1 MRRSL
6 QTGEFV
12 DATRRVA
19 KKIRRLLSSAKA
31 TMPMLRQSR
40 RISDRFRNIVETR
53 VPKVV
58 PIFPRERLKTAQSE
72 TRKTKEATPA
82 TAPCPRQGGGMI
94 SRILLPVAL
103 LAR

>member
-12 DATRRVA
+12 DATRRAA
-19 KKIRRLLSSAKA
+19 KKIRRLLRSAKA
-31 TMPMLRQSR
+31 TMPMLQQSR
-40 RISDRFRNIVETR
+40 RISDRSRNSVEMPA
-53 VPKVV
+53 PKVA

-72 TRKTKEATPA
+72 TRKTKEATQA
-82 TAPCPRQGGGMI
+82 RAPCPRQGGGMI